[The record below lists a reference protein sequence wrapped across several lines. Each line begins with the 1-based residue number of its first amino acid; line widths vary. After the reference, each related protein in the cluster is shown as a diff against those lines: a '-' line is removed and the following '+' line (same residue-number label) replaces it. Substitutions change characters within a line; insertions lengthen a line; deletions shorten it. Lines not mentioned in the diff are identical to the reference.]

1 MRQELTKK
9 GAESLLLTKL
19 DDIMWLFNIR
29 GCDVECNPV
38 AMSYAYITQDGAVLF
53 IRKEALSGEVLSYLG
68 KTGTEVKEYGE
79 ITDFVR
85 ALPGNGKNLL
95 DERYVG
101 YNFYKILQEKQ
112 AVTEG
117 KNPIELLKAVKNA
130 TELANM
136 EKVYLQD
143 SVAVTKFIYWLKT
156 HVGRE
161 EITEVTAADYLE
173 GLRRQIPGFF
183 DLSFP
188 TIAGYKA
195 NAAMMHYEATPETAA
210 TLAPEGMLLVDSG
223 GQYLGGTTD
232 VTRTI
237 VLGPISD
244 EIKMHYT
251 KVAAAVMQL
260 THAHWIYGCTGR
272 NLDILARQPLWD
284 LGIDYQCGT
293 GHGVGYILN
302 VHEGPQG
309 MRWRFTN
316 GMEEAVFEAGMDIT
330 NEPGVY
336 IAGSHGIRI
345 ENVMVAENDVKNEY
359 GQFMHFKTLTWAPI
373 DRDGIDVKYLSDTQI
388 AMLNE
393 YQQAVYEK
401 ISPYL
406 TEEEKQWLKE
416 ETAKF

>member
-1 MRQELTKK
+1 MRKAHLK
-9 GAESLLLTKL
+9 
-19 DDIMWLFNIR
+19 
-29 GCDVECNPV
+29 
-38 AMSYAYITQDGAVLF
+38 DG
-53 IRKEALSGEVLSYLG
+53 I
-68 KTGTEVKEYGE
+68 
-79 ITDFVR
+79 
-85 ALPGNGKNLL
+85 
-95 DERYVG
+95 
-101 YNFYKILQEKQ
+101 
-112 AVTEG
+112 
-117 KNPIELLKAVKNA
+117 
-130 TELANM
+130 
-136 EKVYLQD
+136 
-143 SVAVTKFIYWLKT
+143 AVTKFMYWLKHT
-156 HVGRE
+156 IGTCDM
-161 EITEVTAADYLE
+161 TEMTAAHKIE
-173 GLRRQIPGFF
+173 ELRAEQGNYIEP
-183 DLSFP
+183 SFV
-188 TIAGYKA
+188 TIAAYKE
-195 NAAMMHYEATPETAA
+195 NAAMCHYHPSDEVCKK
-210 TLAPEGMLLVDSG
+210 LKPEGLLLVDSG